1 MFRSYVLVP
10 ATVSETFGE
19 HWCRQQRSA
28 ILLVPSVVARL
39 DRNVLINP
47 AHREFATIHAS
58 LHEPVYWDR
67 RLFGSYQVREGLFGL
82 WSAVTAP
89 AAQAVI

>member
-1 MFRSYVLVP
+1 MRP
-10 ATVSETFGE
+10 TPRGQTATAIGAAASASKLFGE
-19 HWCRQQRSA
+19 RWCQERRSA

-47 AHREFATIHAS
+47 ANPEFALIEAS

-67 RLFGSYQVREGLFGL
+67 RLFGV
-82 WSAVTAP
+82 
-89 AAQAVI
+89 